1 MADTRI
7 TDAWLS
13 DPAAQTVMG
22 LLIEAGHQAYF
33 VGGCVRN
40 ALLGAPVADVDI
52 ATSALPDTVSV
63 LAENAGFK
71 AIPTGIDH
79 GTITIVVED
88 QPFEVTTFRRD
99 IETDG
104 RRAVVAFAKTFEEDA
119 ARRDFT
125 MNALYANTDGEVI
138 DPVGGLSDLR
148 RRRLRFI
155 GDPNDR
161 IREDALRILRF
172 FRFHAWYGDSD
183 AGIDVEG
190 LAACAAHV
198 DMLDQLSKERIGHEM
213 RKLLS
218 APDPA
223 PSLAS
228 FAATGGLMRVLPG
241 ADGTGWAALVH
252 IENEVSLPPDWL
264 RRLAMIGGEDAESN
278 LRLSRVDSR
287 RLSRLTSTDGGPGEL
302 GFRLGRETAISALA
316 IQSAQQGRVLTDAD
330 LNEASAGAEARF
342 PIKAA
347 DLAQRFSGPELGQA
361 LAMAERRWIDS
372 QFTLTRE
379 DLLG

>member
-13 DPAAQTVMG
+13 DPAAQTAMG

-218 APDPA
+218 ALDPA

-241 ADGTGWAALVH
+241 ADGTGLAALVH

>member
-241 ADGTGWAALVH
+241 ADGTGLAALVH

>member
-241 ADGTGWAALVH
+241 ADGTGLAALVH

-264 RRLAMIGGEDAESN
+264 RRLAMIGGEDADSN